1 MFENNN
7 VSKIRTA
14 RGKCSNKYGYKMIQ
28 FCKENIFYILNGRLG
43 YDKSVGGTTCRG
55 ISCIDYFLSNVSI
68 FNYCSNF
75 CVEEFC
81 PLLSDVHKPVSL
93 KLVLKENSF
102 ITSPS
107 KENEINTK
115 ADVISW
121 NNDCAEKFVDAI
133 DILMLR
139 EIESKLDNLITN
151 DFSKSGLDQIVHD
164 IPRLFLD
171 SAQTA
176 FGEKLIPQH
185 RKYST
190 TKNNSQPWY
199 GRECKD
205 ARKEFI
211 KAKNR
216 YRGSKTDTNKFNMK
230 TKGTYYR
237 RVNHVHYRRHVDN
250 NAN

>member
-1 MFENNN
+1 MFEKNN

-14 RGKCSNKYGYKMIQ
+14 RGKCSNNYGYKMIE
-28 FCKENIFYILNGRLG
+28 FCKENNFYILNGRSG

-75 CVEEFC
+75 CVEQFC
-81 PLLSDVHKPVSL
+81 PLLSDVHNPVSL

-151 DFSKSGLDQIVHD
+151 DFSKSGLDLIVHD
-164 IPRLFLD
+164 ISRLFW
-171 SAQTA
+171 T
-176 FGEKLIPQH
+176 
-185 RKYST
+185 
-190 TKNNSQPWY
+190 
-199 GRECKD
+199 
-205 ARKEFI
+205 ARKQHS
-211 KAKNR
+211 AKSLYHSTVYISQLKIIVNPGTAENVR
-216 YRGSKTDTNKFNMK
+216 KHGRNLSKLKIVIEDLKQIQTNSI
-230 TKGTYYR
+230 
-237 RVNHVHYRRHVDN
+237 
-250 NAN
+250 